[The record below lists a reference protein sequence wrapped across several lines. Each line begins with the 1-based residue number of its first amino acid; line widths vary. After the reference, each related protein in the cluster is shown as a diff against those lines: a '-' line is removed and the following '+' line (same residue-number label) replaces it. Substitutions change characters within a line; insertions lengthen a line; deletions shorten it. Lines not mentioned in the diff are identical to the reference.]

1 MRLPCL
7 KIPLAISD
15 PIGNDPRQITP
26 MKPNSTLI
34 GATVVAALGG
44 LLFGFDTVI
53 ISGAQTQLKDI
64 FQLDGFMQ
72 GFMVASALIG
82 TIVGSLIAGKPGDVF
97 GRRDS
102 LKVVAVVYLVSAL
115 GCALAWNFSSLVS
128 FRLIGGIAIGASS
141 VLGPLYLV
149 EIAPTHLR
157 GRLVGFFQFNVILG
171 ILLAYV
177 ANYLLGLAHFGADE
191 WRWKLGIVAL
201 PAAGFLLCLYFIP
214 RSPRWLAMKGLY
226 DEARTVLVKIG
237 TEMVDDQLEAIRRSI
252 HIEKGRSAEPLFRMA
267 YLTPILLAWGVAM
280 FNQLTGINA
289 LLYYLNPIFT
299 MAGFDKVS
307 GDMQSVA
314 VGATMLVFTLFGM
327 MIIDHAGRRLL
338 LLAGSVGMAIALGGV
353 AMVFNTGTHK
363 ELLIWL
369 LLFYMVFFSFGQG
382 AVIWVYISEVFPNA
396 VRGKGQTLGS
406 FTHWFMAAVVSWTF
420 PVFARNAGEPGAGI
434 PFYFFAA
441 MMVLQFFVVWKFF
454 PETKGI
460 ALEDMEEAMSGRG
473 TPAA

>member
-1 MRLPCL
+1 
-7 KIPLAISD
+7 
-15 PIGNDPRQITP
+15 
-26 MKPNSTLI
+26 MKLNATLI
-34 GATVVAALGG
+34 GSTIVAALGG

-53 ISGAQTQLKDI
+53 ISGAQTQLKEI
-64 FQLDGFMQ
+64 FKLDGFMQ

-82 TIVGSLIAGKPGDVF
+82 TIIGSLIAGKPGDVF

-102 LKVVAVVYLVSAL
+102 LKVVGLVYFVSAL
-115 GCALAWNFSSLVS
+115 GCALAWSFWSLVS

-149 EIAPTHLR
+149 EIAPTRLR

-177 ANYLLGLAHFGADE
+177 ANYGLGLFQFGPAE

-201 PAAGFLLCLYFIP
+201 PAAFMFCLYFIP

-226 DEARTVLVKIG
+226 EEARTVLVRIG
-237 TEMVDDQLEAIRRSI
+237 TENVDDQLEAIRRSI
-252 HIEKGRSAEPLFRMA
+252 HVEQGRAAEPLFRRA

-299 MAGFDKVS
+299 MAGFNKVS

-327 MIIDHAGRRLL
+327 LIIDHVGRRKLL
-338 LLAGSVGMAIALGGV
+338 LTGSVGMAIALGGV
-353 AMVFNTGTHK
+353 AAVFNTGEHK

-369 LLFYMVFFSFGQG
+369 LLGYMVFFSFGQG

-406 FTHWFMAAVVSWTF
+406 FTHWFMAAAVSWTF
-420 PVFARNAGEPGAGI
+420 PVFARNAGESGAGI
-434 PFYFFAA
+434 PFVFFAA
-441 MMVLQFFVVWKFF
+441 MMVVQFFVVWKFF

-460 ALEDMEEAMSGRG
+460 ALEDMESAMSGKDVRAAG
-473 TPAA
+473 KPALMANP

>member
-1 MRLPCL
+1 
-7 KIPLAISD
+7 
-15 PIGNDPRQITP
+15 
-26 MKPNSTLI
+26 MKLNITLI
-34 GATVVAALGG
+34 GSTIVAALGG

-53 ISGAQTQLKDI
+53 ISGAQMQLKEV

-82 TIVGSLIAGKPGDVF
+82 TVIGSLIAGKPGDVF

-102 LKVVAVVYLVSAL
+102 LKVVGAIYFVSAL
-115 GCALAWNFSSLVS
+115 GCALAWNFPSLVT

-177 ANYLLGLAHFGADE
+177 ANYLLGLFELGMAE
-191 WRWKLGIVAL
+191 WRWKLGVVAL
-201 PAAGFLLCLYFIP
+201 PAAGFLFCLFFIP
-214 RSPRWLAMKGLY
+214 RSPRWLAMKGHY
-226 DEARTVLVKIG
+226 DEARRVLEKIG
-237 TEMVDDQLEAIRRSI
+237 TRDTDGHLEAIRRSI
-252 HIEKGRSAEPLFRMA
+252 HIERGRKAEPLFRMA

-289 LLYYLNPIFT
+289 LLYYLNPIFS

-327 MIIDHAGRRLL
+327 LIIDHAGRRKL

-353 AMVFNTGTHK
+353 AMVFNTGSHK
-363 ELLIWL
+363 EMLIWL

-396 VRGKGQTLGS
+396 VRAKGQTLGS

-420 PVFARNAGEPGAGI
+420 PVFARNAGEAGAGI
-434 PFYFFAA
+434 PFVFFAA

-460 ALEDMEEAMSGRG
+460 ALEDMEDAMAGKPVG
-473 TPAA
+473 H

>member
-1 MRLPCL
+1 
-7 KIPLAISD
+7 
-15 PIGNDPRQITP
+15 
-26 MKPNSTLI
+26 MKLNATLI
-34 GATVVAALGG
+34 GSTIVAALGG

-53 ISGAQTQLKDI
+53 ISGAQTQLKEI
-64 FQLDGFMQ
+64 FKLDGFMQ

-82 TIVGSLIAGKPGDVF
+82 TIIGSLIAGKPGDVF

-102 LKVVAVVYLVSAL
+102 LKVVGLVYFVSAL
-115 GCALAWNFSSLVS
+115 GCALAWSFWSLVS

-149 EIAPTHLR
+149 EIAPTRLR

-177 ANYLLGLAHFGADE
+177 ANYGLGLFQFGPAE

-201 PAAGFLLCLYFIP
+201 PAAFMFCLYFIP

-226 DEARTVLVKIG
+226 EEARTVLVRIG
-237 TEMVDDQLEAIRRSI
+237 TENVDDQLEAIRRSI
-252 HIEKGRSAEPLFRMA
+252 HVEQGRAAEPLFRRA

-299 MAGFDKVS
+299 MAGFNKVS
-307 GDMQSVA
+307 GDMPSVA

-327 MIIDHAGRRLL
+327 LIIDHVGRRKLL
-338 LLAGSVGMAIALGGV
+338 LTGSVGMAIALGGV
-353 AMVFNTGTHK
+353 AAVFNTGEHK

-369 LLFYMVFFSFGQG
+369 LLGYMVFFSFGQG

-406 FTHWFMAAVVSWTF
+406 FTHWFMAAAVSWTF
-420 PVFARNAGEPGAGI
+420 PVFARNAGESGAGI
-434 PFYFFAA
+434 PFVFFAA
-441 MMVLQFFVVWKFF
+441 MMVVQFFVVWKFF

-460 ALEDMEEAMSGRG
+460 ALEDMESAMSGKDVRAAG
-473 TPAA
+473 KPALMANP

>member
-1 MRLPCL
+1 
-7 KIPLAISD
+7 
-15 PIGNDPRQITP
+15 
-26 MKPNSTLI
+26 MKLNSTLI
-34 GATVVAALGG
+34 GATIVAALGG

-53 ISGAQTQLKDI
+53 ISGAQTQLKEI

-82 TIVGSLIAGKPGDVF
+82 TIIGSLIAGKPGDVF

-102 LKVVAVVYLVSAL
+102 LKVVALIYLVSAL
-115 GCALAWNFSSLVS
+115 GCALAWNFTSLVTS
-128 FRLIGGIAIGASS
+128 RLIGGIAIGASS

-149 EIAPTHLR
+149 EIAPTNLR
-157 GRLVGFFQFNVILG
+157 GRLVGFFQFNVIFG

-177 ANYLLGLAHFGADE
+177 ANYLLGLAHFGDAE

-201 PAAGFLLCLYFIP
+201 PAAGFMFCLFFIP
-214 RSPRWLAMKGLY
+214 RSPRWLVMKKHY
-226 DEARTVLVKIG
+226 AEAQTVLETIG
-237 TEMVDDQLEAIRRSI
+237 TKKPQEQLAAIRHSI
-252 HIEKGRSAEPLFRMA
+252 HIEQGRAVEPLFRRA
-267 YLTPILLAWGVAM
+267 YLTPILLAWGVAT

-299 MAGFDKVS
+299 MASFDKVS
-307 GDMQSVA
+307 GDMQSIA
-314 VGATMLVFTLFGM
+314 VGATMLIFTLFGM
-327 MIIDHAGRRLL
+327 LIIDHVGRRKL

-353 AMVFNTGTHK
+353 AAIFNTGEHK
-363 ELLIWL
+363 QLLLWL

-406 FTHWFMAAVVSWTF
+406 FTHWYMAAAVSWIF
-420 PVFARNAGEPGAGI
+420 PIFARNAGEAGAGI
-434 PFYFFAA
+434 PFMFFAA
-441 MMVLQFFVVWKFF
+441 MMALQFFVVWRFF

-460 ALEDMEEAMSGRG
+460 ALEDMEEAMSGKG
-473 TPAA
+473 VQPNGKPAMPFNPDDAVANS

>member
-1 MRLPCL
+1 VA
-7 KIPLAISD
+7 IPSWHGI
-15 PIGNDPRQITP
+15 IGPPYNGP
-26 MKPNSTLI
+26 MKLSPTLI
-34 GATVVAALGG
+34 GSTIVAAFGG

-53 ISGAQTQLKDI
+53 ISGAQTQLKDT
-64 FQLDGFMQ
+64 FHLDGFMQ

-82 TIVGSLIAGKPGDVF
+82 TIVGSLVAGKPGDVF

-102 LKVVAVVYLVSAL
+102 LKVVGLIYLASAI
-115 GCALAWNFSSLVS
+115 GCALAWNFDS
-128 FRLIGGIAIGASS
+128 FIASRFIGGIAIGASS

-149 EIAPTHLR
+149 EIAPTELR

-177 ANYLLGLAHFGADE
+177 ANYGIGLFHFGADE
-191 WRWKLGIVAL
+191 WRWKLGVVAL
-201 PAAGFLLCLYFIP
+201 PAAAFLLSLFFIP
-214 RSPRWLAMKGLY
+214 RSPRWLVMKGLY
-226 DEARTVLVKIG
+226 EEAKTVLGKIG
-237 TEMVDDQLEAIRRSI
+237 IPDIDAHVDAIRQSI
-252 HIEKGRSAEPLFRMA
+252 HIQRGRAAEPLFRRI

-289 LLYYLNPIFT
+289 LLYYLNPIFS

-314 VGATMLVFTLFGM
+314 VGATMLVFTMFGM
-327 MIIDHAGRRLL
+327 LVIDRVGRRLL

-353 AMVFNTGTHK
+353 AMVFNSGTHK
-363 ELLIWL
+363 DLLIWL
-369 LLFYMVFFSFGQG
+369 LLLYMVFFSFGQG

-396 VRGKGQTLGS
+396 VRAKGQTQGS
-406 FTHWFMAAVVSWTF
+406 FTHWFMAAAVSWTF
-420 PVFARNAGEPGAGI
+420 PVFARNAGEPGAGM
-434 PFYFFAA
+434 PFLFFSA

-460 ALEDMEEAMSGRG
+460 ALEDMEEAMSRK
-473 TPAA
+473 

>member
-1 MRLPCL
+1 
-7 KIPLAISD
+7 
-15 PIGNDPRQITP
+15 
-26 MKPNSTLI
+26 MKLNATLI
-34 GATVVAALGG
+34 GSTVVAALGG

-53 ISGAQTQLKDI
+53 ISGAQTQLKEI

-82 TIVGSLIAGKPGDVF
+82 TIIGSLIAGKPGDVF

-102 LKVVAVVYLVSAL
+102 LKVVGLVYLVSAL
-115 GCALAWNFSSLVS
+115 GCALAWSFTSLVT
-128 FRLIGGIAIGASS
+128 FRLVGGIAIGASS

-149 EIAPTHLR
+149 EIAPTRLR

-177 ANYLLGLAHFGADE
+177 ANYALGLFQLGAAE

-201 PAAGFLLCLYFIP
+201 PAAAFMFCLFFIP

-226 DEARTVLVKIG
+226 GEARTVLERIG
-237 TEMVDDQLEAIRRSI
+237 TEQIDDRLEAIRRSI
-252 HIEKGRSAEPLFRMA
+252 HVEQGRAAEPLFRRA
-267 YLTPILLAWGVAM
+267 YLVPILLAWGVAM

-299 MAGFDKVS
+299 MAGFNKVS

-314 VGATMLVFTLFGM
+314 VGATMLIFTLFGM
-327 MIIDHAGRRLL
+327 LIIDHVGRRKL

-353 AMVFNTGTHK
+353 AAIFNTGEHK
-363 ELLIWL
+363 GLLIWL

-434 PFYFFAA
+434 PFVFFAA

-460 ALEDMEEAMSGRG
+460 ALEDMEEAMSGKG
-473 TPAA
+473 VQPAGKPALALNPNEAVANP

>member
-1 MRLPCL
+1 
-7 KIPLAISD
+7 
-15 PIGNDPRQITP
+15 
-26 MKPNSTLI
+26 MKLNITLI
-34 GATVVAALGG
+34 GSTIVAALGG

-53 ISGAQTQLKDI
+53 ISGAQMQLKEV

-82 TIVGSLIAGKPGDVF
+82 TVIGSLIAGKPGDVF

-102 LKVVAVVYLVSAL
+102 LKVVGAIYFVSAL
-115 GCALAWNFSSLVS
+115 GCALAWNFPSLVT

-177 ANYLLGLAHFGADE
+177 ANYLLGLFELGMAE
-191 WRWKLGIVAL
+191 WRWKLGVVAL
-201 PAAGFLLCLYFIP
+201 PAAGFLFCLFFIP
-214 RSPRWLAMKGLY
+214 RSPRWLAMKGHY
-226 DEARTVLVKIG
+226 DEARRVLEKIG
-237 TEMVDDQLEAIRRSI
+237 TRDTDGHLEAIRRSI
-252 HIEKGRSAEPLFRMA
+252 HIERGRKAEPLFRMA

-289 LLYYLNPIFT
+289 LLYYLNPIFS

-327 MIIDHAGRRLL
+327 LIIDHAGRRKL

-353 AMVFNTGTHK
+353 AMVFNTGSHK
-363 ELLIWL
+363 EMLIWL

-396 VRGKGQTLGS
+396 VRAKGQTLGS

-420 PVFARNAGEPGAGI
+420 PVFARNAGEAGAGI
-434 PFYFFAA
+434 PFVFFAA

-460 ALEDMEEAMSGRG
+460 ALEDMENAMAGKPVG
-473 TPAA
+473 H

>member
-1 MRLPCL
+1 
-7 KIPLAISD
+7 
-15 PIGNDPRQITP
+15 
-26 MKPNSTLI
+26 MKLNATLI
-34 GATVVAALGG
+34 GSTVVAALGG

-53 ISGAQTQLKDI
+53 ISGAQTQLKAI

-82 TIVGSLIAGKPGDVF
+82 TIIGALIAGKPGDVF

-102 LKVVAVVYLVSAL
+102 LKVVGLVYFVSAL
-115 GCALAWNFSSLVS
+115 GCALAWSFWSLVS
-128 FRLIGGIAIGASS
+128 FRLIGGVAIGASS

-149 EIAPTHLR
+149 EIAPTRLR

-177 ANYLLGLAHFGADE
+177 ANYGLGLFQFGPTE

-201 PAAGFLLCLYFIP
+201 PAAAFMFCLYFIP

-226 DEARTVLVKIG
+226 AEARTVLVRIG
-237 TEMVDDQLEAIRRSI
+237 TERVDDQLEAIRRSI
-252 HIEKGRSAEPLFRMA
+252 HVEQGRAAEPLFRRA

-299 MAGFDKVS
+299 MAGFNKVS

-327 MIIDHAGRRLL
+327 LIIDHVGRRKLL
-338 LLAGSVGMAIALGGV
+338 LTGSVGMAIALGGV
-353 AMVFNTGTHK
+353 AAVFNTGEHK
-363 ELLIWL
+363 GLLIWL
-369 LLFYMVFFSFGQG
+369 LLGYMVFFSFGQG

-406 FTHWFMAAVVSWTF
+406 FTHWFMAAAVSWTF

-434 PFYFFAA
+434 PFVFFAA
-441 MMVLQFFVVWKFF
+441 MMVVQFFVVWRFF

-460 ALEDMEEAMSGRG
+460 ALEDMESAMSGKNVRSAG
-473 TPAA
+473 KPALVLSPEDAVANP

>member
-1 MRLPCL
+1 
-7 KIPLAISD
+7 
-15 PIGNDPRQITP
+15 
-26 MKPNSTLI
+26 MKLNFTLI
-34 GATVVAALGG
+34 GSTVVAALGG

-53 ISGAQTQLKDI
+53 ISGAQTQLKEI

-82 TIVGSLIAGKPGDVF
+82 TIIGALIAGKPGDAF

-102 LKVVAVVYLVSAL
+102 LKVVALIYFVSAL
-115 GCALAWNFSSLVS
+115 GCALAWNFWPLVT

-149 EIAPTHLR
+149 EIAPTRLR
-157 GRLVGFFQFNVILG
+157 GRLVVFFQFNVIFG

-177 ANYLLGLAHFGADE
+177 ANYVLGLFQLGATE

-201 PAAGFLLCLYFIP
+201 PAAAFLFCLFFIP

-226 DEARTVLVKIG
+226 AEARTVLVKIG
-237 TEMVDDQLEAIRRSI
+237 TEKVDVQLEAIRRSI
-252 HIEKGRSAEPLFRMA
+252 HIEQGRAAEPLFRRA

-299 MAGFDKVS
+299 MAGFNKVS

-314 VGATMLVFTLFGM
+314 VGATMLVFTMFGM
-327 MIIDHAGRRLL
+327 LIIDHVGRRKL

-353 AMVFNTGTHK
+353 AAVFNTGAHK
-363 ELLIWL
+363 DLLIWL
-369 LLFYMVFFSFGQG
+369 LLGYMVFFSFGQG

-406 FTHWFMAAVVSWTF
+406 FTHWFMAAVVSWIF
-420 PVFARNAGEPGAGI
+420 PVFARKAGEPGAGI
-434 PFYFFAA
+434 PFVFFAA

-460 ALEDMEEAMSGRG
+460 ALEDMEEAMSGKGVQPNGKRANSLI
-473 TPAA
+473 PDEVVANS

>member
-1 MRLPCL
+1 
-7 KIPLAISD
+7 
-15 PIGNDPRQITP
+15 
-26 MKPNSTLI
+26 MKRNNQNMKLNSTLI
-34 GATVVAALGG
+34 GATIVAALGG

-53 ISGAQTQLKDI
+53 ISGAQTQLKEI

-82 TIVGSLIAGKPGDVF
+82 TIIGSLIAGKPADVY

-102 LKVVAVVYLVSAL
+102 LKVVALVYFVSAL
-115 GCALAWNFSSLVS
+115 GCALAWNFSSLVT

-141 VLGPLYLV
+141 VIGPLYLV
-149 EIAPTHLR
+149 EIAPTRLR
-157 GRLVGFFQFNVILG
+157 GRLVGFFQFNVIFG

-177 ANYLLGLAHFGADE
+177 ANYLLGLGHFGDAE

-201 PAAGFLLCLYFIP
+201 PAAGFLFCLFFIP
-214 RSPRWLAMKGLY
+214 RSPRWLTMKGIY
-226 DEARTVLVKIG
+226 TEARMVLEKIG
-237 TEMVDDQLEAIRRSI
+237 TEKPDEQLAAIRHSI
-252 HIEKGRSAEPLFRMA
+252 HIEKGRAAEPLFRRA
-267 YLTPILLAWGVAM
+267 YMTPILLAWGVAM

-299 MAGFDKVS
+299 MAGFNKVS

-314 VGATMLVFTLFGM
+314 VGATMLVFTMFGM
-327 MIIDHAGRRLL
+327 LIIDHVGRRKLL
-338 LLAGSVGMAIALGGV
+338 LVGSVGMAIALGGV
-353 AMVFNTGTHK
+353 AAVFNTGAHK
-363 ELLIWL
+363 DLLLWL

-420 PVFARNAGEPGAGI
+420 PMFAKNAGQSGAGI
-434 PFYFFAA
+434 PFVFFAA

-460 ALEDMEEAMSGRG
+460 ALEDMEEAMSGKG
-473 TPAA
+473 VQSNGKPALFLSPNDAAVNN

>member
-1 MRLPCL
+1 
-7 KIPLAISD
+7 
-15 PIGNDPRQITP
+15 
-26 MKPNSTLI
+26 MKLNSTLI
-34 GATVVAALGG
+34 GATIVAALGG

-53 ISGAQTQLKDI
+53 ISGAQTQLKEI
-64 FQLDGFMQ
+64 FQLSGFMQ

-82 TIVGSLIAGKPGDVF
+82 TVIGSLIAGKPGDVF

-102 LKVVAVVYLVSAL
+102 LKVVALIYLVSAV
-115 GCALAWNFSSLVS
+115 GCALAWDFYSLVA

-149 EIAPTHLR
+149 EIAPTRLR
-157 GRLVGFFQFNVILG
+157 GRLVGFFQFNVIFG

-177 ANYLLGLAHFGADE
+177 ANYLLGLPDFGANE

-201 PAAGFLLCLYFIP
+201 PAAGFWFCLYFIP
-214 RSPRWLAMKGLY
+214 RSPRWLVMKKHY
-226 DEARTVLVKIG
+226 DEARSVLVKIG
-237 TEMVDDQLEAIRRSI
+237 TEKVDEQLEAIKHSI
-252 HIEKGRSAEPLFRMA
+252 HIQQGRAAEPLFRRA
-267 YLTPILLAWGVAM
+267 YLTPILLAWGVAT

-299 MAGFDKVS
+299 MAGFNKVS

-327 MIIDHAGRRLL
+327 LIIDHVGRRKL

-353 AMVFNTGTHK
+353 AAIFNSGEHK
-363 ELLIWL
+363 DLLLWL
-369 LLFYMVFFSFGQG
+369 LLGYMVFFSFGQG

-406 FTHWFMAAVVSWTF
+406 FTHWYMAALVSWTF
-420 PVFARNAGEPGAGI
+420 PMFAKDAGQAGAGI
-434 PFYFFAA
+434 PFMFFAA

-460 ALEDMEEAMSGRG
+460 ALEDMEEAMSGKG
-473 TPAA
+473 VQPNGKPALAFSPNDAVANP

>member
-1 MRLPCL
+1 
-7 KIPLAISD
+7 
-15 PIGNDPRQITP
+15 
-26 MKPNSTLI
+26 MKLNATLI
-34 GATVVAALGG
+34 GSTIVAALGG

-53 ISGAQTQLKDI
+53 ISGAQTQLKEI
-64 FQLDGFMQ
+64 FQLNGFMQ

-82 TIVGSLIAGKPGDVF
+82 TIIGALIAGKPGDVF

-102 LKVVAVVYLVSAL
+102 LKVVGLVYLVSAL
-115 GCALAWNFSSLVS
+115 GCALAWSFWSLVS
-128 FRLIGGIAIGASS
+128 FRLVGGIAIGASS

-149 EIAPTHLR
+149 EIAPTRLR

-177 ANYLLGLAHFGADE
+177 ANYLLGLFQLGPTE

-201 PAAGFLLCLYFIP
+201 PAAGFMFCLFFIP

-226 DEARTVLVKIG
+226 AEARTVLERIG
-237 TEMVDDQLEAIRRSI
+237 TEKIDDQLEAIRRSI
-252 HIEKGRSAEPLFRMA
+252 HIEQGRAAEPLFRRA
-267 YLTPILLAWGVAM
+267 YLVPILLAWGVAM

-289 LLYYLNPIFT
+289 LLYYLNPIFS
-299 MAGFDKVS
+299 MAGFNKVS
-307 GDMQSVA
+307 GDVQSVA

-327 MIIDHAGRRLL
+327 MIIDRVGRRSL

-353 AMVFNTGTHK
+353 AAVFNTGEHK
-363 ELLIWL
+363 GLLIWL
-369 LLFYMVFFSFGQG
+369 LLGYMVFFSFGQG

-406 FTHWFMAAVVSWTF
+406 FTHWFMAAAVSWIF
-420 PVFARNAGEPGAGI
+420 PVFARKAGEPGAGI
-434 PFYFFAA
+434 PFVFFAA

-460 ALEDMEEAMSGRG
+460 ALEDMESAMSGKEVK
-473 TPAA
+473 PAGKPALSLSPNDAVPNP

>member
-1 MRLPCL
+1 
-7 KIPLAISD
+7 
-15 PIGNDPRQITP
+15 
-26 MKPNSTLI
+26 MKLNATLI
-34 GATVVAALGG
+34 GSTVVAALGG

-53 ISGAQTQLKDI
+53 ISGAQTQLKEI

-82 TIVGSLIAGKPGDVF
+82 TIIGALIAGKPGDMF

-102 LKVVAVVYLVSAL
+102 LKVVGLVYFVSAL
-115 GCALAWNFSSLVS
+115 GCALAWNFSSLVT

-149 EIAPTHLR
+149 EIAPTRLR

-177 ANYLLGLAHFGADE
+177 ANYGLGLFQFGATE

-201 PAAGFLLCLYFIP
+201 PAAAFMFCLYFIP

-226 DEARTVLVKIG
+226 AEARTVLVKIG
-237 TEMVDDQLEAIRRSI
+237 TEKVDDQLEAIRRSI
-252 HIEKGRSAEPLFRMA
+252 HVEQGRAAEPLFRRA

-299 MAGFDKVS
+299 MAGFNKVS

-327 MIIDHAGRRLL
+327 LIIDHSGRRKLL
-338 LLAGSVGMAIALGGV
+338 LTGSVGMAVALGGV
-353 AMVFNTGTHK
+353 AAIFNTGEHK
-363 ELLIWL
+363 GLLIWL

-434 PFYFFAA
+434 PFVFFAA

-460 ALEDMEEAMSGRG
+460 ALEDMEEAMSGKG
-473 TPAA
+473 VQPNGKPALSLSPNDAVANP